1 MIYNTSMEQYESSFE
16 IMSGSAEEAGKI
28 MSGLKDISNA
38 TVFTFPEL
46 AEAAEIFMDY
56 GMSAEEAKNQ
66 LAMLGDLSAGSADK
80 LQSLAGVYAEMS
92 SEGQVQLEQIQQMV
106 DLGFHPLEKI
116 SKSTGESMESLY
128 ERVAKGSLS
137 VDEITASM
145 ERATSEGGDF
155 FQLLEKQGSTVSGMM
170 ATITEKFQMLAG
182 SIFEELYQT
191 VGAQILPAVSGWCDD
206 LTQGFKQNG
215 IEGLLQALGNVV
227 AEMVSK
233 AAELS
238 PQVVEMAV
246 FLVGALGSAIVDNAP
261 LFLDSVH
268 QLIDGI
274 AGELEVLF
282 PAISPITDAIQMLID
297 NFDQALAVIVPLT
310 AAFVA
315 WRAALVVGDIIA
327 VIKDD
332 MGKLTLAEYAQVEAE
347 NLLKATMLDN
357 PYVLVAMALAALVAG
372 FIYLWNTSEEFRMF
386 WINLW
391 ETIKTAV
398 STAFDAIMLFFT
410 EKLPLFWETLV
421 QFLSA
426 LPELVGYWLGFI
438 ITKLALWTIDLIAW
452 IMNNWPMIKEAF
464 LSFWRELPENI
475 GAILGLV
482 GEKIRSFGSQVR
494 AWGSELKNN
503 LLEGLDGLIDNVV
516 EIGINIGKGLWQ
528 GFLSVK
534 DWLMNNFKEF
544 VNGFISGAK
553 DALGIQSPS
562 KEFTYIGR
570 MCVAGFEEGMEGFMN
585 SNMLTRNVKSSLST
599 LQMQIQ
605 GTAYASSKGMG
616 NYTQVVNINQQIA
629 TPDELARQLRLESK
643 YGLMRGVAYG

>member
-1 MIYNTSMEQYESSFE
+1 MTYNASMEQYESSFE

-46 AEAAEIFMDY
+46 AEAAEVFVDY
-56 GMSAEEAKNQ
+56 GVSAEEAKNQ
-66 LAMLGDLSAGSADK
+66 LAMLGDISGGSADK
-80 LQSLAGVYAEMS
+80 LKSLAGVYAEMS

-106 DLGFHPLEKI
+106 ELGFHPLEEI
-116 SKSTGESMESLY
+116 SKSTGESMESLC
-128 ERVAKGSLS
+128 ERVSKGSLS

-170 ATITEKFQMLAG
+170 ATITEKFQMLVG
-182 SIFEELYQT
+182 SVFEEFSQT

-206 LTQGFKQNG
+206 LTQGFEQNG
-215 IEGLLQALGNVV
+215 IEGLLQALGNVIS
-227 AEMVSK
+227 EMVSK

-238 PQVVEMAV
+238 PQVIEMAV

-261 LFLDSVH
+261 LLLDSVH

-274 AGELEVLF
+274 TGELEVLF

-297 NFDQALAVIVPLT
+297 NFEQALAVIVPLT

-315 WRAALVVGDIIA
+315 WRAALVVGDIIKVISDDMKGLT
-327 VIKDD
+327 VIKYALRKSGD
-332 MGKLTLAEYAQVEAE
+332 MLSAS
-347 NLLKATMLDN
+347 MLNN
-357 PYVLVAMALAALVAG
+357 PYALVAMALAALVAG

-410 EKLPLFWETLV
+410 EKLPMFWETLV
-421 QFLSA
+421 QFLSG

-438 ITKLALWTIDLIAW
+438 IVKLGLWIGELFTW
-452 IMNNWPMIKEAF
+452 IFENGPLIKEAF
-464 LSFWRELPENI
+464 LSFLRELPENV
-475 GAILGLV
+475 GAILSLI
-482 GEKIRSFGSQVR
+482 GEKMRFFGSQAM
-494 AWGSELKNN
+494 AWGKELKDNF
-503 LLEGLDGLIDNVV
+503 LEGMSGLADNVIELGV
-516 EIGINIGKGLWQ
+516 NIGKGLWK
-528 GFLSVK
+528 GILSVK
-534 DWLMNNFKEF
+534 DWILNNIKDFGKGIIE
-544 VNGFISGAK
+544 GAK
-553 DALGIQSPS
+553 DALGIHSPS
-562 KEFTYIGR
+562 KEFAYIGR
-570 MCVAGFEEGMEGFMN
+570 MCVAGFDEGMSGFRD
-585 SNMLTRNVKSSLST
+585 SNLLARNVKSSLST
-599 LQMQIQ
+599 LQMQVQ

>member
-1 MIYNTSMEQYESSFE
+1 MMYNASMEQYESSFE

-46 AEAAEIFMDY
+46 AEAAEVFMDY

-106 DLGFHPLEKI
+106 DLGFHPLEEI

-128 ERVAKGSLS
+128 ERVSKGSLS

-182 SIFEELYQT
+182 SIFEELSQT
-191 VGAQILPAVSGWCDD
+191 VGSQILPAVNGWCDD
-206 LTQGFKQNG
+206 LSQGFEQNG
-215 IEGLLQALGNVV
+215 IEGLLQAMGTVV

-261 LFLDSVH
+261 LLLDSVH

-274 AGELEVLF
+274 TGELEILF

-297 NFDQALAVIVPLT
+297 NFDQALAAIVPLT

-315 WRAALVVGDIIA
+315 WRAALVVGDIIDIVKA
-327 VIKDD
+327 KT
-332 MGKLTLAEYAQVEAE
+332 GELTLAK
-347 NLLKATMLDN
+347 LKEIEVSTILNALMLNN
-357 PYVLVAMALAALVAG
+357 PYALVAIALAALVAG
-372 FIYLWNTSEEFRMF
+372 FIYLWNTSEEFRLF

-410 EKLPLFWETLV
+410 EKLPLFLETIV
-421 QFLSA
+421 QFLGA

-438 ITKLALWTIDLIAW
+438 IVKLGLWIGELFTW
-452 IMNNWPMIKEAF
+452 IFENGPLIKEAF
-464 LSFWRELPENI
+464 LSFLRELPGNI
-475 GAILGLV
+475 GEILGLI
-482 GEKIRSFGSQVR
+482 GEKIRFFGSQAM
-494 AWGSELKNN
+494 AWGRELKDNF
-503 LLEGLDGLIDNVV
+503 LEGLSGLVDNVIELGV
-516 EIGINIGKGLWQ
+516 NIGKGLWQ
-528 GFLSVK
+528 GVLSVK
-534 DWLMNNFKEF
+534 DWLFNNVKDF
-544 VNGFISGAK
+544 VNGIISGAK

-562 KEFTYIGR
+562 KEFAYIGR
-570 MCVAGFEEGMEGFMN
+570 MCVAGFEEGMSGFMD
-585 SNMLTRNVKSSLST
+585 SNLLARNVKSSLST
-599 LQMQIQ
+599 LQMQVQ
-605 GTAYASSKGMG
+605 GTAYTSSRGSG